1 MLILKLE
8 RIIFVIHRYSP
19 IFAVPKK
26 VTMPKMKTN
35 SGAKKRF
42 KVTGSG
48 KIKRG
53 KAFHRHLLGRK
64 ATGRK
69 KELSKSGVVHPSDE
83 ARIKLLLN

>member
-1 MLILKLE
+1 
-8 RIIFVIHRYSP
+8 
-19 IFAVPKK
+19 
-26 VTMPKMKTN
+26 MPKMKSN

-64 ATGRK
+64 AKGRK
-69 KELSKSGVVHPSDE
+69 KERGWELGRENKT
-83 ARIKLLLN
+83 